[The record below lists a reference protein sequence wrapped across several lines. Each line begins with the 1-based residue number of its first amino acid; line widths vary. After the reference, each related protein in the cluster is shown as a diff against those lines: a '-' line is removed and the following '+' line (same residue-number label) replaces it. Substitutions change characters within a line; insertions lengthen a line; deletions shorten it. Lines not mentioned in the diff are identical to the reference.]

1 MADAVHSP
9 EVLVVPE
16 ANISTELFLIYLK
29 VQQGDHGGQAPR
41 LGLLKFGDNK
51 VEFCSLV
58 IRVLLGLLRLQL
70 ALDLPLH
77 PPVAAVAAELPL
89 CVQLNLCRKRRG

>member
-1 MADAVHSP
+1 MQ
-9 EVLVVPE
+9 
-16 ANISTELFLIYLK
+16 IKT
-29 VQQGDHGGQAPR
+29 
-41 LGLLKFGDNK
+41 

-77 PPVAAVAAELPL
+77 PPVAAIAAELPL
-89 CVQLNLCRKRRG
+89 GVQLNLGRSRKGCHVEKCTTCE